1 MINMLIKVA
10 GDEHQTPLRR
20 LVFGL
25 VGEGLLIGF
34 CLVTLLPFLSALMVQ
49 DYEAALLWWAVLAGF
64 LVLYGIVRVRTQLL
78 GYVTSID
85 LGRALYA
92 RLGAHIARLPLGWFS
107 EKRTGE
113 LAVMSSRGVIEIVSG
128 VAHLLRP
135 VVIMSTTP
143 IVILVAM
150 IFADW
155 PLALSIA
162 IAIPFSMAAV
172 AWTKRLT
179 TKADDRFHA
188 ASVET
193 ATRIVE
199 FAQAQP
205 VLRAFARGASA
216 AEDLDQAFVEQRQ
229 AGRAQVEHVVGGL
242 VAVTVV
248 IQAALTLLLILGVNR
263 ALGGSIDMPELV
275 ALLVLGLRFAEPL
288 LGAADLQSAM
298 RMSEETLGRMQTLL
312 DEAPLPEPEK
322 PELPT
327 GHEITLEDVH
337 FDYGGKPVLEGVS
350 FTAPENGLTALVGPS
365 GAGKTTILRL
375 IARFFDVTR
384 GQVKIGD
391 LDVRS
396 MAGDALLADL
406 AIVFQDVYLFDGTI
420 ADNLKIGKPD
430 ATDAEIAAAIE
441 IAQLQS
447 TIARLP
453 AGLQTAVGEG
463 GVALS
468 GGERQRVSIARAHLK
483 GAKIVLL
490 DEATAAL
497 DALDEAR
504 MREAITAMARNRTV
518 IAVAHRL
525 STVRAANRI
534 VFLEDGKI
542 AEVGSHEE
550 LIALGGRYARF
561 WDLHIS
567 KSVPASR
574 SAQATEPPNY
584 G

>member
-1 MINMLIKVA
+1 
-10 GDEHQTPLRR
+10 
-20 LVFGL
+20 
-25 VGEGLLIGF
+25 
-34 CLVTLLPFLSALMVQ
+34 LLPFLSALMVE
-49 DYEAALLWWAVLAGF
+49 DYGAALMWWAVLAGF
-64 LVLYGIVRVRTQLL
+64 LALYAIVRVRTQLH
-78 GYVTSID
+78 GYVSSIA

-92 RLGAHIARLPLGWFS
+92 RLGAHIAKLPLGWFS
-107 EKRTGE
+107 EQRTGE
-113 LAVMSSRGVIEIVSG
+113 LAVMSSRGVVEIVSG

-143 IVILVAM
+143 VVILIAM
-150 IFADW
+150 AFADW
-155 PLALSIA
+155 QLALAVA
-162 IAIPFSMAAV
+162 IAVPFSMAAV
-172 AWTKRLT
+172 AWTKHLT
-179 TKADDRFHA
+179 SKADDRFHA

-193 ATRIVE
+193 AARIVE

-205 VLRAFARGASA
+205 VLRAFSRGASA
-216 AEDLDQAFVEQRQ
+216 AEDLDDAFVEQRQ

-242 VAVTVV
+242 AAVTVV

-263 ALGGSIDMPELV
+263 ALGGSIDVPELA

-298 RMSEETLGRMQTLL
+298 RMSEETLTRMNTLL
-312 DEAPLPEPEK
+312 QEAPLPEPDAPK
-322 PELPT
+322 APNS
-327 GHEITLEDVH
+327 HEIKLKDVH
-337 FDYGGKPVLEGVS
+337 FDYLGKPVLMGVN
-350 FTAPENGLTALVGPS
+350 FTAPANGLTALVGPS

-375 IARFFDVTR
+375 IARFFDVTE
-384 GQVKIGD
+384 GQVTVGGV
-391 LDVRS
+391 DVRA
-396 MAGDALLADL
+396 MEGDKLLADL

-420 ADNLKIGKPD
+420 AENLKIGKPD

-447 TIARLP
+447 TMARLP
-453 AGLQTAVGEG
+453 KGLETPVGEG
-463 GVALS
+463 GAALS

-504 MREAITAMARNRTV
+504 MRQAITAMARDRTV

-525 STVRAANRI
+525 STVRAADQI
-534 VFLEDGKI
+534 VFLEDGKV
-542 AEVGSHEE
+542 AENGAHAD

-561 WDLHIS
+561 WDLHVS
-567 KSVPASR
+567 KTTPVAR
-574 SAQATEPPNY
+574 SAETSESS
-584 G
+584 